1 MLMYERRQAEIILA
15 LVRRRWQVAK
25 DMIRREPLD
34 PASFAAQCAACDIH
48 PWMHAL
54 LTEQG
59 LNGIVGEETM
69 ALLAGMRTKVRLD
82 NMVLLASAEQVLDLL
97 LAAGIIPVALKGL
110 DLLHRLYD
118 RIDLR
123 ATDDIDLLIR
133 AEDLDATLAILEQ
146 AGWRAPPEP
155 ARTHYIRSSHHLP
168 LRSPGRVTVD
178 LEIHWNLA
186 QEERYQIDSA
196 ELFARTLPLQVGGRT
211 LLRLEDHD
219 LVAHLLVHHLSHY
232 FDRRLKWM
240 VDLQQ
245 ITAQQDF
252 SWERVASRLR
262 SWGAVAASGISL
274 VHMRKLIPE
283 LIPDAMLEALPVSI
297 WRKALTWPL
306 RSDHPLELFRNT
318 SNRRVQ
324 LYLAAVMLE
333 KPAKL
338 PAWLLHRMRRDTRP
352 SDNPLDPKE
361 TK

>member
-1 MLMYERRQAEIILA
+1 MTMYERRQAETILA
-15 LVRRRWQVAK
+15 LVRRRWRAAEEL
-25 DMIRREPLD
+25 IRREPLD
-34 PASFAAQCAACDIH
+34 PASFAAQCKSCDIH

-54 LTEQG
+54 LTEEG
-59 LNGIVGEETM
+59 RGGMVGEEAM
-69 ALLAGMRTKVRLD
+69 ARLSEMRTKVRLD
-82 NMVLLASAEQVLDLL
+82 NMALVASAEQVIDLL
-97 LAAGIIPVALKGL
+97 LGSGITPVALKGL

-133 AEDLDATLAILEQ
+133 AEDLDATLMILEQ

-168 LRSPGRVTVD
+168 LQSSGRVTVD

-186 QEERYQIDSA
+186 QEERYRIDSA
-196 ELFARTLPLQVGGRT
+196 GLFARTVPLQVGGRT
-211 LLRLEDHD
+211 ILRLEDHD

-245 ITAQQDF
+245 ISAQKGFD
-252 SWERVASRLR
+252 WERVASTVR

-274 VHMRKLIPE
+274 THMRKLMPE
-283 LIPDAMLEALPVSI
+283 LIPDAILEQLPVSS

-318 SNRRVQ
+318 GNRRVQ

-333 KPAKL
+333 EPAKL

-361 TK
+361 TQ